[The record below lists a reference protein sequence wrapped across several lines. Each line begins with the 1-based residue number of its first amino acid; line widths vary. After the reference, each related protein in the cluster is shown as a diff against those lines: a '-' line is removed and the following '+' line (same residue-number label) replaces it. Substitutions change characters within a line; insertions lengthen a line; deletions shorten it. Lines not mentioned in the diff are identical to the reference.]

1 MWFEFKAKFPS
12 AFTFCI
18 CAELNGKMIIF
29 IYMNIYL
36 FCVIAQPKRIAETQN
51 LLKTF
56 MILRLISDRELY
68 KTVRWLIFCVI
79 FCYTK
84 LKKNMKTGRDTN
96 QTTNSKNK
104 STFLWNFCRNIFSY
118 DIWFD
123 SVVQWWSIVFF
134 FISESVVLS
143 TFHFAVRRHK

>member
-1 MWFEFKAKFPS
+1 
-12 AFTFCI
+12 
-18 CAELNGKMIIF
+18 
-29 IYMNIYL
+29 MNIYL

-96 QTTNSKNK
+96 QTTNSKK
-104 STFLWNFCRNIFSY
+104 
-118 DIWFD
+118 
-123 SVVQWWSIVFF
+123 
-134 FISESVVLS
+134 
-143 TFHFAVRRHK
+143 